1 MNENMKRI
9 RRIMRET
16 QQRQEVKS
24 KSKPVPVKAL
34 WQSKQYNNVQSKVK
48 QKLEE
53 VSNHY
58 TTSNEGMR
66 SFIRIINDHQ
76 LDHNQF
82 KVIFFV
88 HTQILDPK
96 NFDLNLLL
104 HQ

>member
-48 QKLEE
+48 QKLE

-58 TTSNEGMR
+58 TTSNE
-66 SFIRIINDHQ
+66 
-76 LDHNQF
+76 
-82 KVIFFV
+82 
-88 HTQILDPK
+88 
-96 NFDLNLLL
+96 
-104 HQ
+104 